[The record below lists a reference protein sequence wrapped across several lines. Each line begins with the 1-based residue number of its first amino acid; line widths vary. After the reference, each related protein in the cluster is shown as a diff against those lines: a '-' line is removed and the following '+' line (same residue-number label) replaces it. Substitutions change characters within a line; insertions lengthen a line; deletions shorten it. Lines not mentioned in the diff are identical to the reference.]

1 MKHNE
6 IETGMLRAYL
16 DGEVSGDRASA
27 LTEHVGM
34 CAECQAE
41 LKVLSGHAASVR
53 AGLDYLPQPATA
65 GVAPAWSA
73 MRLRLEQP
81 AANAPT
87 RWSPWR
93 TWSLAA
99 GGAVAIIAVL
109 AFTVAPV
116 RGWAE
121 NLLSIFRVE
130 HVTVVEINPDAMRA
144 NGMES
149 DQLFDQQMN
158 RILSDEVTVTQQP
171 QKPQPVADAAT
182 ASKLTGFRARLI
194 AGSTPAVLLYRN
206 TITAQ
211 MKLNRDRLQSIL
223 DEAGRSDIQIPQSVD
238 GAVIGMRIPA
248 GIMAAYGNCGDMTG
262 NPKGADRPN
271 VPAKPEDAT
280 CIKLNELPSPTA
292 SAPEQIDPA
301 EIARVALQFVGLS
314 ANEAASFTQ
323 TVDWTTTF
331 VLPILHGQS
340 SYERVSVGGNE
351 GVLLRPRSSQ
361 ARFNLI
367 WVDNGIVYS
376 LMGTGDNITALNLA
390 SQIE

>member
-1 MKHNE
+1 MNHNE

-16 DGEVSGDRASA
+16 DGEVSDDRASA
-27 LTEHVGM
+27 LAEHVGM

-99 GGAVAIIAVL
+99 GGAVAMIAVL

-121 NLLSIFRVE
+121 DLLSIFRME
-130 HVTVVEINPDAMRA
+130 HIAVVELNPDAVNA
-144 NGMES
+144 LEN
-149 DQLFDQQMN
+149 DQLMS
-158 RILSDEVTVTQQP
+158 RMISDDVIQTEAP

-182 ASKLTGFRARLI
+182 ASKLAGFKIHLI
-194 AGSTPAVLLYRN
+194 AGETPALLLFR
-206 TITAQ
+206 TPISAQ
-211 MKLNRDRLQSIL
+211 MKLDRDRLQSIL
-223 DEAGRSDIQIPQSVD
+223 DEAGRRDVQIPRSAD
-238 GAVIGMRIPA
+238 GAVISMRVPA
-248 GIMAAYGNCGDMTG
+248 GIIAVYGNCGDVSERSQG
-262 NPKGADRPN
+262 KQPPASAIQPK
-271 VPAKPEDAT
+271 DAS
-280 CIKLNELPSPTA
+280 CVRLNEVPSPTVT
-292 SAPEQIDPA
+292 APQQLDTA
-301 EIARVALQFVGLS
+301 EIVRAALQFAGLS
-314 ANEAASFTQ
+314 ASEAANFTQ
-323 TVDWTTTF
+323 TIDWTSTF
-331 VLPILHGQS
+331 VMPILHGQL
-340 SYERVSVGGNE
+340 SYEKVSVGGND
-351 GVLLRPRSSQ
+351 GVLLRPKNQQSGE
-361 ARFNLI
+361 FTLH
-367 WVDNGIVYS
+367 WVDDGILYS
-376 LMGTGDNITALNLA
+376 LMGTGDNTTALNLA